1 VDTLD
6 HIAVVVPNIAQAID
20 WYTKT
25 FECEVSYQDDTW
37 AFIEFEN
44 VKLALV
50 VKGQHPP
57 HMAVM
62 RKDAETFGQLTE
74 HRDGTKSCYIED
86 PAGNSVEV
94 EKV

>member
-1 VDTLD
+1 MDTLD
-6 HIAVVVPNIAQAID
+6 HIAVVVPNIAQAVD

-25 FECEVSYQDDTW
+25 FECEVSYQDDSW

-50 VKGQHPP
+50 VKAQHPP
-57 HMAVM
+57 HIAVL
-62 RKDAETFGQLTE
+62 RKDAQKFGELTA
-74 HRDGTKSCYIED
+74 HRDGTQSCYIED

-94 EKV
+94 QEG